1 MDRNQRF
8 AIYYAPEAG
17 PFADAAANWLGW
29 DLLQGCAAPQ
39 PALPGLS
46 ALPGRNALTALTA
59 EPRKYGFH
67 GTLKPPFRLAT
78 GVGLTDLKATL
89 TSVAARLGA
98 VEMPGL
104 QMVMLDGFLAMLP
117 LGDTTGLQALACEVM
132 RALEPCRAALTEAEI
147 ARRKPDRLTPRQRE
161 LLGLYGYPYVMDE
174 FQFHL
179 TLSGPLSAELAP
191 AVTKA
196 AMLHFAGLVPRPFR
210 LKDLCLCAEDQTGHF
225 HLLHR
230 YPLSA

>member
-1 MDRNQRF
+1 MHQRF
-8 AIYYAPEAG
+8 AIYYAPQAG

-29 DLLQGCAAPQ
+29 DLLQGGTAPQ
-39 PALPGLS
+39 PALPGLFEM
-46 ALPGRNALTALTA
+46 TA

-67 GTLKPPFRLAT
+67 GTLKPPFRLAP
-78 GVGLTDLKATL
+78 GVDLSDLKATL
-89 TSVAARLGA
+89 TSLAARLGA

-117 LGDTTGLQALACEVM
+117 LGDTTRLHALACEVM
-132 RALEPCRAALTEAEI
+132 HALEPCRAALTGAEI

-161 LLGLYGYPYVMDE
+161 LLGLYGYPYVLEE

-179 TLSGPLSAELAP
+179 TLSGRLSPEQAP
-191 AVTKA
+191 AIAKA
-196 AMLHFAGLVPRPFR
+196 AALHFAALVPRPFR
-210 LKDLCLCAEDQTGHF
+210 LTDLCLCAEDQTGQF
-225 HLLHR
+225 HLLQR